1 MLPFSKLIHPEGWRF
16 VAIFAGISIL
26 LSLFSHTLGWVGG
39 ILTAWCFYFFR
50 NPVRVTPTREGLI
63 ISPADGKIVAIKEV
77 IPPSEWEMGDEPRV
91 RISVFLNVFDVHIN
105 RIPLSGRIRKA
116 IYHPGKFFNAS
127 LDKASEFNERN
138 TLVIDLQ
145 NGGDL
150 AVVQIAG
157 LIARRIRCDVS
168 RDDAVVTG
176 SQYGIIRFGSRTD
189 IYLPVGAVPLVIQGQ
204 RVLGGETVI
213 ADLESSE
220 TARHGSVV

>member
-26 LSLFSHTLGWVGG
+26 LSLFSHTFGWVGG

-50 NPVRVTPTREGLI
+50 NPVRVTPTRKGLI
-63 ISPADGKIVAIKEV
+63 ISPADGKIVAIKEI

-105 RIPLSGRIRKA
+105 RIPISGRIRKA

-145 NGGDL
+145 NGEDL

-157 LIARRIRCDVS
+157 LIARRIRCDVD
-168 RDDAVVTG
+168 RDDVVVTG

-213 ADLESSE
+213 ADLESNE

>member
-26 LSLFSHTLGWVGG
+26 LSLFSHTFGWVGG

-63 ISPADGKIVAIKEV
+63 ISPADGKIVAIKEI

-105 RIPLSGRIRKA
+105 RIPISGRIRKA
-116 IYHPGKFFNAS
+116 IYHPGRFFNAS

-145 NGGDL
+145 NGEDL

-157 LIARRIRCDVS
+157 LIARRIRCDVD
-168 RDDAVVTG
+168 RDDVVVTG

-213 ADLESSE
+213 ADLESNE